1 MSTSSLYELL
11 GIQADADAAA
21 IKRAYLKAA
30 RDTHPDKNGGDEAAT
45 ERFQQVG
52 RAYAVLSDA
61 EKRKLYDETGMVDD
75 GSGGGGDASY
85 WREAFER
92 VSLEK
97 LDALA
102 ASYRHTE
109 EEAADLRAHYI
120 AAKGD
125 MGKVMDAMM
134 FSTAD
139 DEPRFRET
147 LRGLVEAG
155 ELRMY
160 RQFEGEKDSK
170 RLQRERRAAKEAAE
184 AEAAAAEL
192 GLSGGGDDALKSA
205 LMARGAARQSEFGSM
220 LQSLEGRYGGAGGG
234 KAGKAPK
241 GGKSGKQRGGSALP
255 EDPLSDEA
263 FAAAQQRVQ
272 KRGRAGR

>member
-11 GIQADADAAA
+11 GVQADADAAA
-21 IKRAYLKAA
+21 IKRARIAAARSTSPNLTRRADCAADSRQLQAYLKAA

-75 GSGGGGDASY
+75 GARSRRHSHATLCRPATARRHHCHRPPHRRNHDAHRFRHRATAAADSASPPPPPASAFPVAAGSGGGGDASY

-125 MGKVMDAMM
+125 MGKVI
-134 FSTAD
+134 T
-139 DEPRFRET
+139 RH
-147 LRGLVEAG
+147 
-155 ELRMY
+155 
-160 RQFEGEKDSK
+160 
-170 RLQRERRAAKEAAE
+170 
-184 AEAAAAEL
+184 
-192 GLSGGGDDALKSA
+192 
-205 LMARGAARQSEFGSM
+205 
-220 LQSLEGRYGGAGGG
+220 
-234 KAGKAPK
+234 
-241 GGKSGKQRGGSALP
+241 
-255 EDPLSDEA
+255 
-263 FAAAQQRVQ
+263 
-272 KRGRAGR
+272 